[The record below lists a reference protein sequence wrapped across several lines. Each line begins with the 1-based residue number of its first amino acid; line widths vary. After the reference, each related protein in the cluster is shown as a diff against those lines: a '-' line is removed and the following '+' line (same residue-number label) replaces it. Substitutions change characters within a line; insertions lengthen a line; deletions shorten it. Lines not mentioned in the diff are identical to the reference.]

1 MKKLL
6 LFVLII
12 CLLPVAMLAETLYGR
27 VLDGSTLKGIS
38 DVRVSVAEENLQ
50 LVSDWDGMFSIKGL
64 DPGTYTLYL
73 HHIGFEQVS
82 KEITLPQKML
92 FTVNLTRGTYNIDG
106 ISITET
112 RAESR
117 KTPVAQSSIS
127 NQQIREN
134 LQGQDLPLILDEVPG
149 LFAYSES
156 GSGSGYSYMKIRG
169 FDQKRIGV
177 MINGIPLNDPED
189 HRVYWVNMPDFAE
202 SVQDIQFQRGVG
214 ASHYGIASFG
224 GSLNIETT
232 SSADEFSNR
241 YDELYYLMG
250 SYNTRKAGLK
260 YNSSISDDLK
270 LNIRL
275 SKITSDGYRDKS
287 ASELTSLYT
296 SLNYKT
302 SRSITDFNFYTGHEV
317 TQAAWYGS
325 WEEDLKENHQHNPI
339 TYDNEIDDFEQPHL
353 EIHNLFRI
361 NDTAQLKNT
370 LFYIKGNGYYEKQV
384 LGADLWEY
392 GLADSADTFEADIIR
407 QKWVDKDQ
415 FGLVSNLAIEHGK
428 GELSL
433 GTYLSN
439 FTGKH
444 WGEVEEIE
452 SEDTIEDFISGSKYY
467 KYQSQ
472 KNYFTAYLNNNYQL
486 TDNLNV
492 MSNLHYQFITF
503 DFEQLEAGNFADTL
517 LNRYSVDYS
526 FLNPQLGI
534 NYNFTQKWNIYAN
547 ASIANREPADDEL
560 YDTWDGPDD
569 LGKQPLFADY
579 EIIYDDNGEVESYEW
594 SNPLVESE
602 FVIDYEL
609 GAAYL
614 TDRNTMKIN
623 AYYMDFNNEIV
634 DYGGVDD
641 QGNAIRG
648 NADATI
654 HQGVELEFASRFSRF
669 WQLSASFAWA
679 DNYFRDFK
687 YDNWDGSVIDLTGN
701 KLGGSPELLG
711 QAKLKFALNKINA
724 FIQAKYTGKQYL
736 DNSESEDHIIAENT
750 VWNMGLDYKLVN
762 LIGSSTLAL
771 QFRLNNIFDLKYET
785 AGYLDD
791 ADGDWEYDDNF
802 YFPAAERNFTASL
815 RLMY

>member
-1 MKKLL
+1 MKKLFL
-6 LFVLII
+6 AVIII
-12 CLLPVAMLAETLYGR
+12 CFIPAILLGETLYGR
-27 VLDGSTLKGIS
+27 VLDASTMRGIS
-38 DVRVSVAEENLQ
+38 DVRITVGRENIQ
-50 LVSDWDGMFSIKGL
+50 LVSDWEGMFSYKGL
-64 DPGTYTLYL
+64 DPGIYTLYF
-73 HHIGFEQVS
+73 HHIGFEQASQEVT
-82 KEITLPQKML
+82 IPQGML
-92 FTVNLTRGTYNIDG
+92 FTVTLTRGTYNIDG

-127 NQQIREN
+127 HQQIREN
-134 LQGQDLPLILDEVPG
+134 LQGQDLPLILDDVPG

-156 GSGSGYSYMKIRG
+156 GSGSGYSHMKIRG

-189 HRVYWVNMPDFAE
+189 HQVYWVDMPDFTE
-202 SVQDIQFQRGVG
+202 SIQDIQFQRGVG

-224 GSLNIETT
+224 GSINIETT
-232 SSADEFSNR
+232 SSADEFSNQ
-241 YDELYYLMG
+241 YDELYLLKG
-250 SYNTRKAGLK
+250 SYNTSKYGLK
-260 YNSSISDDLK
+260 YNSSLSKNLK

-302 SRSITDFNFYTGHEV
+302 HRSITDINYYTGHEI
-317 TQAAWYGS
+317 TQAAWYAS

-353 EIHNLFRI
+353 EVRNIFRV
-361 NDTAQLKNT
+361 NDDIQLKNT
-370 LFYIKGNGYYEKQV
+370 LFYIKGDGYYEKQV

-392 GLADSADTFEADIIR
+392 GFADSADTNEADIIR
-407 QKWVDKDQ
+407 QKWIDKAQ
-415 FGLVSNLAIEHGK
+415 TGLVSNLEIAHYK

-433 GTYLSN
+433 GTYLSH
-439 FTGKH
+439 FLSDH
-444 WGEVEEIE
+444 WGVVEDISDEE
-452 SEDTIEDFISGSKYY
+452 LIEDFIPGADYY
-467 KYQSQ
+467 RYQSQ
-472 KNYFTAYLNNNYQL
+472 KNYFTAYMNENYNLTEKLNL
-486 TDNLNV
+486 
-492 MSNLHYQFITF
+492 MANLHYQFIAF
-503 DFEQLEAGNFADTL
+503 DFEQKEAGNFTGAY
-517 LNRYSVDYS
+517 LNKYSVDYS
-526 FLNPQLGI
+526 FLNPQLGL
-534 NYNFTQKWNIYAN
+534 NYNLTRKWNIYAN
-547 ASIANREPADDEL
+547 AAIANREPADDEL

-569 LGKQPLFADY
+569 LGKQPLFANY

-594 SNPLVESE
+594 SDPLVEPE

-614 TDRNTMKIN
+614 SDRNLFKIN
-623 AYYMDFNNEIV
+623 AYYMNFNNEIV

-654 HQGVELEFASRFSRF
+654 HQGIELEFASRFSRF

-687 YDNWDGSVIDLTGN
+687 YTNWDGSEIDLTGN

-711 QAKLKFALNKINA
+711 QAKLKFALNNLNA
-724 FIQAKYTGKQYL
+724 FIQTQYTGKQYL
-736 DNSESEDHIIAENT
+736 DNSESKDHIISENT
-750 VWNMGLDYKLVN
+750 VWNIGFDYKLIN

-791 ADGDWEYDDNF
+791 ADNF